1 VVTYHWLHLQ
11 KGWWNQYLGSKGGD
25 HYEKLTDKVEYL
37 SDELQVAV
45 KKTLVNNLTMSALY
59 YMSLEMAKIYV
70 V

>member
-1 VVTYHWLHLQ
+1 
-11 KGWWNQYLGSKGGD
+11 
-25 HYEKLTDKVEYL
+25 
-37 SDELQVAV
+37 LQVAV